1 MGQFEFGR
9 VMIHKNRHPGTAQK
23 QRCHQQY
30 RAVRAR
36 VSQYLETNMNRLLGR
51 LQSLALSALII
62 GPIWANDF
70 FEQWFDGPGEIDG

>member
-1 MGQFEFGR
+1 MPPAIPRRQGASIAILGDE
-9 VMIHKNRHPGTAQK
+9 HEP
-23 QRCHQQY
+23 
-30 RAVRAR
+30 
-36 VSQYLETNMNRLLGR
+36 YLETNMNRLLGR